1 MYRYMMKNAQAWR
14 EPVGFLDPHVVSMQT
29 IEADIPFVENYITA
43 GLLRQDNKDYI
54 VVPYNQG

>member
-1 MYRYMMKNAQAWR
+1 MYRYMMKNAREKR

-29 IEADIPFVENYITA
+29 IEADATFVENYITTA
-43 GLLRQDNKDYI
+43 LLRQDSKDYI